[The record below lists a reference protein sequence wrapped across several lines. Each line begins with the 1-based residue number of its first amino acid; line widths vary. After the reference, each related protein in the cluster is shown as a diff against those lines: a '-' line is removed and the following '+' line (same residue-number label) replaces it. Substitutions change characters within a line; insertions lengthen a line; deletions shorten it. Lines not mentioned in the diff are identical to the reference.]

1 MPQPGW
7 IGLTRISG
15 RVGFL
20 IRLGQFLNV
29 VGWKFWKWPKLWLLA
44 ASEHVFVFTG
54 ALATQDGIVEAE
66 PGGARH
72 VRLHYSADSIR
83 WIPAP
88 SVDVGV
94 KTALAA
100 IAMIDTPYSFLD
112 YLALALMRL
121 HIPSRRLRNY
131 VASLDHV
138 ICSQL
143 ADHAANVAGWH
154 LFPGREEGDVTPE
167 DFAATWELER
177 LSDCVR

>member
-15 RVGFL
+15 QVGFL

-88 SVDVGV
+88 SLDVGV

-100 IAMIDTPYSFLD
+100 IALLDTPYSFLD

-121 HIPSRRLRNY
+121 HVPSKRLRDY
-131 VASLDHV
+131 VAATGSM

-143 ADHAANVAGWH
+143 ADHAANVAEWH
-154 LFPGREEGDVTPE
+154 LFAGRPEGDVTPE
-167 DFAATWELER
+167 DFAALWASKKV
-177 LSDCVR
+177 SDRVR